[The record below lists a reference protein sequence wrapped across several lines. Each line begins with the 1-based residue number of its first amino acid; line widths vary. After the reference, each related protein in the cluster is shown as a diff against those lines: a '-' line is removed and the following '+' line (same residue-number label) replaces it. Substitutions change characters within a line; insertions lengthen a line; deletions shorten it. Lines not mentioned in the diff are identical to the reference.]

1 MNKHCLP
8 LLALCC
14 CLLLGVDARAQV
26 VVQQLLTENRVNPL
40 GLEEKQPRF
49 SWQLQSPRRN
59 TLQHAYELKVFNSRK
74 QEVWSSGKV
83 TSGQSRW
90 VPYGGPALQS
100 GEKYFWQVRV
110 WDNTGKASPWS
121 AQAFWQTAL
130 FQQADW
136 QAQWVQAG
144 HVEDSLQRP
153 SPYFRKTFATTK
165 KVVSATAFITAQG
178 LYEAFLN
185 GQRVGD
191 AYLTPGWTSYHHRLQ
206 YQQYDVTHLLATG
219 NNAIGVRLGSG
230 WYRGYIGFSGQKNFY
245 GKELALLFQLNITYS
260 DGTKETIASD
270 GTWKSATG
278 GIVHSEIYH
287 GETIDARLEPT
298 GWHTTSFND
307 SGWRAVK
314 IKDNPTVNLIATYNE
329 PIRKKE
335 TFPALKLIRTPRGE
349 QVLDFGQ
356 NLVGWVQVKVRG
368 NAGDRITLYH
378 AEVLDKAGN
387 FYTDNLRPARQ
398 QNVYI
403 LKGGGEETFEP
414 HFTFQGFRYVKV
426 EGYPGDIQP
435 ENFTAVALYSDMTP
449 TGTFASASPLINQ
462 LQHNIQ
468 WGQRGNFLDVP
479 TDCPQRDERLGWTG
493 DAQAFARTATF
504 NFDVHNFFAKWLKD
518 VAADQVDG
526 SVPFVVPN
534 VLGARASGSAGWAD
548 AATIIPW
555 TMYLAYG
562 DTRVLADQYE
572 SMKAW
577 VGYMERN
584 STQDLWNKG
593 FHFGDWLFYRPFD
606 DNDGRSAVTDKYLI
620 AQCFFAHSTELLVK
634 TARVLGKPEDVARY
648 TELLTR
654 VREAFMK
661 EYVTPSGRLVS
672 GTQTAYVLALHF
684 DMLPEAM
691 RLRAAQQLADNV
703 RSYGNHLTT
712 GFLGT
717 PYLCHVLSRFGHT
730 GLAYTLL
737 LQETYPSWLYP
748 VKMGATTIWERW
760 DGIKPDSTFQTPS
773 MNSFN
778 HYAYG
783 AIGDWMYRVATGID
797 TDEQAPGYQRITIR
811 PHPDKRM
818 GHARSAYH
826 TPYGQVVS
834 GWRYA
839 GNQLVFEVA
848 IPANTTAAVYLPA
861 AAPGQLTEGGKAL
874 ATVKEITVAG
884 QEGDRLVLHIGS
896 GTYRFEMATDWAN
909 FQQYATA
916 NQQLMAPTPN
926 EPRVVFMGNSI
937 TEGWARSR
945 PAFFEGR
952 PYINRGI
959 SGQTTAQM
967 VLRFQ
972 PDVIDLK
979 PKVVVLLA
987 GTNDIAGNT
996 GYTTLDQIMANIQH
1010 MVQQAKAHQVR
1021 VVLCSVLPA
1030 YDYPWRPGLQPAG
1043 KIVALNQRIK
1053 QLAAEQGCVYVDYFS
1068 AMADQRN
1075 GLRAGLGEDGVHPNA
1090 AGYQIM
1096 EPLVERGIA
1105 EALK

>member
-1 MNKHCLP
+1 MKGFLP
-8 LLALCC
+8 SVSLLAL
-14 CLLLGVDARAQV
+14 LSFNTVVAQV
-26 VVQQLLTENRVNPL
+26 TVQHLLTENRVNPV
-40 GLEEKQPRF
+40 GLDVPQPRF

-59 TLQHAYELKVFNSRK
+59 TMQTAYELKVWDGRQK
-74 QEVWSSGKV
+74 EIWSSGKV
-83 TSGQSRW
+83 NSDQSRW
-90 VPYGGPALQS
+90 VPYQGPALQS
-100 GEKYFWQVRV
+100 GTKYFWQVRV
-110 WDNTGKASPWS
+110 WDNHGKSLTWS
-121 AQAFWQTAL
+121 APAFWQTAL
-130 FQQADW
+130 FNKEDW
-136 QAQWVQAG
+136 KAQWIQAG
-144 HVEDSLQRP
+144 FVEDSILRP
-153 SPYFRKTFATTK
+153 SPYFRKTFGTNK
-165 KVVSATAFITAQG
+165 KITSATAFITAHG
-178 LYEAFLN
+178 LYEAFIN

-191 AYLTPGWTSYHHRLQ
+191 AYLTPGWTSYQHRLQ
-206 YQQYDVTHLLATG
+206 YQQYDVTGLLTNG

-230 WYRGYIGFSGQKNFY
+230 WYRGYIGFSGQKDFY
-245 GKELALLFQLNITYS
+245 GKELALLFQLNIQYS
-260 DGTKETIASD
+260 DGTTETIVSD

-278 GIVHSEIYH
+278 SIVSSEIYH
-287 GETIDARLEPT
+287 GETIDARLEPV
-298 GWHTTSFND
+298 GWHTATFND
-307 SGWRAVK
+307 GAWSGVK
-314 IKDNPTVNLIATYNE
+314 VKAESNMNLVATYNE

-335 TFPALKLIRTPRGE
+335 TFKALKLIRTPKGE

-356 NLVGWVQVKVRG
+356 NLVGWVQVKIKG
-368 NAGDRITLYH
+368 NAGDQIKIYH
-378 AEVLDKAGN
+378 AEVLDKQGN
-387 FYTDNLRPARQ
+387 FYTDNLRPAKQ

-414 HFTFQGFRYVKV
+414 HFTFQGFRYIKV

-435 ENFTAVALYSDMTP
+435 EKFIAVALYSDMP
-449 TGTFASASPLINQ
+449 PSGTFSSASPLINQ

-504 NFDVHNFFAKWLKD
+504 NFDVHNFFSKWLKD
-518 VAADQVDG
+518 VAADQVEG

-562 DTRVLADQYE
+562 DKKILEDQYE

-584 STQDLWNKG
+584 STNDLWNKG

-620 AQCFFAHSTELLVK
+620 AQCFFAHSTQLVIN
-634 TARVLGKPEDVARY
+634 AAQVLGRPEDAARY
-648 TELLTR
+648 SDLLKR
-654 VREAFMK
+654 VKDAFLK
-661 EYVTPSGRLVS
+661 EYVTPAGRLVS
-672 GTQTAYVLALHF
+672 STQTAYVLALNF
-684 DMLPEAM
+684 DMLPESQ
-691 RLRAAQQLADNV
+691 RAEAARKLADNV

-717 PYLCHVLSRFGHT
+717 PYLCHVLSRFGYT
-730 GLAYTLL
+730 DLAYTLL

-797 TDEQAPGYQRITIR
+797 TEEQAPGYKRMVIK

-818 GHARSAYH
+818 GHVHAEYQ
-826 TPYGQVVS
+826 TPYGKVRS
-834 GWRYA
+834 AWKYE
-839 GNQLVFEVA
+839 GNQLVVEVE
-848 IPANTTAAVYLPA
+848 IPANTTASVYLPA
-861 AAPGQLTEGGKAL
+861 TEPTAISEGGKAL
-874 ATVKEITVAG
+874 AVVKEVTLVGKA
-884 QEGDRLVLHIGS
+884 GDRVVVQVGS
-896 GTYRFEMATDWAN
+896 GSYRFEIPTDWAN
-909 FQQYATA
+909 FQKYATA
-916 NQQLMAPTPN
+916 NQTLMTAN
-926 EPRVVFMGNSI
+926 ENRVVFMGNSI
-937 TEGWARSR
+937 TEGWARSN

-972 PDVIDLK
+972 PDVIALK

-996 GYTTLDQIMANIQH
+996 GYTTFDQIVANISN
-1010 MVQQAKAHQVR
+1010 MVAQAQANHIR

-1030 YDYPWRPGLQPAG
+1030 YDYPWRPGLQPAA
-1043 KIVALNQRIK
+1043 KIVALNQRLQ
-1053 QLAAEQGCVYVDYFS
+1053 QLAAERDCVYVDYFN

-1075 GLRAGLGEDGVHPNA
+1075 GLRAGLGDDGVHPNA

-1105 EALK
+1105 EALKK